1 MEDYY
6 LFSSGELE
14 RKDNTV
20 RLTRSDGKYKDL
32 KIEATRD
39 IYLFGEVS
47 TNTKCLNYLAQMKI
61 PVHFFNYYGFYT
73 GSFYPKEQNVSG
85 TLLIQQVQAYT
96 DPKKDYIMLKNL
108 S

>member
-32 KIEATRD
+32 KIEVTR
-39 IYLFGEVS
+39 F
-47 TNTKCLNYLAQMKI
+47 
-61 PVHFFNYYGFYT
+61 
-73 GSFYPKEQNVSG
+73 
-85 TLLIQQVQAYT
+85 LLI
-96 DPKKDYIMLKNL
+96 L
-108 S
+108 SA

>member
-32 KIEATRD
+32 KIEVTRD
-39 IYLFGEVS
+39 IYLFGGNCQIFCV
-47 TNTKCLNYLAQMKI
+47 NR
-61 PVHFFNYYGFYT
+61 
-73 GSFYPKEQNVSG
+73 SFS
-85 TLLIQQVQAYT
+85 
-96 DPKKDYIMLKNL
+96 
-108 S
+108 

>member
-6 LFSSGELE
+6 LFSSGKLE

-32 KIEATRD
+32 KIDVARS

-47 TNTKCLNYLAQMKI
+47 TNTKCLNYLAQKKI
-61 PVHFFNYYGFYT
+61 PIH
-73 GSFYPKEQNVSG
+73 
-85 TLLIQQVQAYT
+85 
-96 DPKKDYIMLKNL
+96 
-108 S
+108 